1 MVAKFGKATEETGS
15 AVLRPFIDANIMDL
29 VVKMLTLA
37 DPLKCASCRAIRTL
51 AIESSFRDLA
61 SDNGLMLKLV
71 GLLNAENIEVNVAEN
86 LNF

>member
-1 MVAKFGKATEETGS
+1 MVAKFGKATEEAGS
-15 AVLRPFIDANIMDL
+15 SVLRPFIDANVMDL

-61 SDNGLMLKLV
+61 SDNGLILKLI
-71 GLLNAENIEVNVAEN
+71 GLLSADNTEVWRQEFY
-86 LNF
+86 LD